1 MLLGFDSKDY
11 ILQNIFGVFGAKG
24 LVASPF
30 KNKLIEIL
38 TGEGKSITLGITSAL
53 LALLGYRV
61 DVVCYSKYLSER
73 DYDSFSSLFYELG
86 LKNKIF
92 YGTFDDL
99 ANRAINENGDL
110 RKLSESL
117 ITDTPVN

>member
-1 MLLGFDSKDY
+1 MLLGFDSKDF
-11 ILQNIFGVFGAKG
+11 ILQNIAGKIGAKE

-30 KNKLIEIL
+30 KNQLIEVL

-61 DVVCYSKYLSER
+61 DVVCYSQYLSER
-73 DYDSFSSLFYELG
+73 DYECFYSLFCELG
-86 LKNKIF
+86 LKEKIF

-99 ANRAINENGDL
+99 ANRALNENGDL
-110 RKLSESL
+110 CELSRSL
-117 ITDTPVN
+117 ITDTKLK

>member
-1 MLLGFDSKDY
+1 MLLGFNSKDF
-11 ILQNIFGVFGAKG
+11 ILQNFAGVFGAKRFF
-24 LVASPF
+24 ASPF
-30 KNKLIEIL
+30 KNQLIEVL

-99 ANRAINENGDL
+99 ANRAINENGNL
-110 RKLSESL
+110 RELSKSL
-117 ITDTPVN
+117 ITDTKVD